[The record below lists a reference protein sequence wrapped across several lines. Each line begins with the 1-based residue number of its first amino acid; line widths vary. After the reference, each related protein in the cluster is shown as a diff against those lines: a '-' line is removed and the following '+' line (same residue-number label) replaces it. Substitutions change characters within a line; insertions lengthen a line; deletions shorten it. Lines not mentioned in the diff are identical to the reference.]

1 MDYFTYLRGMDYS
14 MQNPNMM
21 NNNQYMN
28 MMADMNNTQ
37 PWPLTFQDKSTQYN
51 LNKLINGVKNS
62 VGNEKEDEMMYTALA
77 KMAPNDEQKEIIL
90 SIKDNEMIH
99 NKIFRKIFNELTGV
113 ILPENN
119 MDTAT
124 TTMNNKSYTEMLQT
138 AFMGELAA
146 IERYR
151 ELLAYAPNMEIYSM
165 IMYVM
170 TDEIRHALKYNNLIT
185 LNK

>member
-1 MDYFTYLRGMDYS
+1 MDYFTYLRNLDYS
-14 MQNPNMM
+14 RSNAMV
-21 NNNQYMN
+21 NNSYQYMN
-28 MMADMNNTQ
+28 MAGNIGRTE

-51 LNKLINGVKNS
+51 LNELINGVKNS
-62 VGNEKEDEMMYTALA
+62 VGNEKDDEIMYTSLA
-77 KMAPNDEQKEIIL
+77 EMAPNDEQKEIII
-90 SIKDNEMIH
+90 SIKDNEIVH
-99 NKIFRKIFNELTGV
+99 NKIFRKIFTELTGV
-113 ILPENN
+113 VLQENAMN
-119 MDTAT
+119 TTNT
-124 TTMNNKSYTEMLQT
+124 TTNNKSYMDMLKD

-170 TDEIRHALKYNNLIT
+170 TDEVRHALKYNYLMM